1 MSMNQMDMGNQEE
14 MRNQM
19 ENAGRRIDFEVETT
33 MAMELPQGKYSENM
47 LNKLV
52 DALNKF
58 APMMEFTAIDKVSGE
73 QTQMPLELVQLIMG
87 IAGAAEE
94 ADMALQIDLSEM
106 ESDRDVASLVGQ
118 LESLLKNA
126 EFKKFLEE
134 DVFGDEEPVERE
146 MEDEVAVERDA
157 EEDLD
162 EMFARRV

>member
-94 ADMALQIDLSEM
+94 ADMALQINLSEM
-106 ESDRDVASLVGQ
+106 ESDRDIASLVGQ

>member
-94 ADMALQIDLSEM
+94 ADMALQINLSEM
-106 ESDRDVASLVGQ
+106 ESDRDIASLVGQ

-146 MEDEVAVERDA
+146 MQDEVAVEKDA

>member
-94 ADMALQIDLSEM
+94 ADMALQINLSEM
-106 ESDRDVASLVGQ
+106 ESDRDIASLVGQ

-146 MEDEVAVERDA
+146 MQHEVAVEKDA

>member
-94 ADMALQIDLSEM
+94 ADMALQVNLGEM
-106 ESDRDVASLVGQ
+106 ESDRDIASLVGQ

-146 MEDEVAVERDA
+146 MEDEVAVGKDA

-162 EMFARRV
+162 AMFARRA

>member
-94 ADMALQIDLSEM
+94 ADMALQINLSEM
-106 ESDRDVASLVGQ
+106 ESDRDIASLVGQ

-146 MEDEVAVERDA
+146 MQDEVAVEEDA

>member
-1 MSMNQMDMGNQEE
+1 MNQMDMGNQEE

-94 ADMALQIDLSEM
+94 ADMALQINLSEM
-106 ESDRDVASLVGQ
+106 ESDRDIASLVGQ

-146 MEDEVAVERDA
+146 MQDEVAVEKDA

>member
-1 MSMNQMDMGNQEE
+1 MNQMDMGNQEE

-94 ADMALQIDLSEM
+94 ADMALQINLSEM
-106 ESDRDVASLVGQ
+106 ESDRDIASLVGQ

>member
-94 ADMALQIDLSEM
+94 ADMALQINLSEM
-106 ESDRDVASLVGQ
+106 ESDRDIASLVGQ

-146 MEDEVAVERDA
+146 MEDEVAVEKDA

>member
-1 MSMNQMDMGNQEE
+1 MNQMDMGNQEE